1 MIAQKKS
8 KKEEEDVVIQKAE
21 LKTKRKTIKFQQN
34 SGVGCSRGKKNGAEK
49 KNPLD
54 LVMKAYMM
62 NFGDEI

>member
-34 SGVGCSRGKKNGAEK
+34 SGVGCSRGKKMVQK
-49 KNPLD
+49 KKPTG
-54 LVMKAYMM
+54 
-62 NFGDEI
+62 FSDESIYDELWR